1 LTCACDVSPEKQPAC
16 LGQARDGTVN
26 GKAPPGPARKKLLF
40 LVTEDWYF
48 CSHRLPPARAAQAAG
63 YEIVVATRVGN
74 RGAEIE
80 AEGFK
85 LIPIGLRRRS
95 RNPLRELAA
104 IAEIARIYWR
114 ERPDIA
120 HHVAIKPVL
129 YGSLAAMLLRRP
141 AVVNALAGMGF
152 LFTSSSRLAA
162 VLRAAVSQ
170 VFRVLLNAGRNVL
183 ILQNPDDEALLVS
196 GGLVAAS
203 RVRLIRG
210 SGVDVQRFYP
220 MPEPDGTPVV
230 MLASRMLWDKGVGE
244 FVGAAGLLRARGRA
258 ARFVLVGDG
267 DADNPASVPQ
277 AQLKAWQDSGV
288 VECWGRR
295 DDMPAAFAQAHVVC
309 LPSYREGLPKVLLEA
324 AACARPLVATDA
336 PGCREIVRHGEN
348 GFLVP
353 LRDAAG
359 LADAIERLLSDPAL
373 RHKMGAKG
381 RQMVVTEFSEAQV
394 ARQTLAVYRELHAP

>member
-1 LTCACDVSPEKQPAC
+1 MNEEAKPA
-16 LGQARDGTVN
+16 
-26 GKAPPGPARKKLLF
+26 PARGKLLF

-48 CSHRLPPARAAQAAG
+48 CSHRLPPARAAQSAG
-63 YEIVVATRVGN
+63 YEVLVATRVEH

-95 RNPLRELAA
+95 RNPVRELAA
-104 IAEIARIYWR
+104 IAEIMRIYWR

-141 AVVNALAGMGF
+141 VVVNALAGMGF

-162 VLRAAVSQ
+162 MLRAAVSQ

-183 ILQNPDDEALLVS
+183 ILQNPDDRALLVS

-210 SGVDVQRFYP
+210 SGVDIQRFHP
-220 MPEPDGTPVV
+220 MPEPKDTPVV

-244 FVGAAGLLRARGRA
+244 FVAAADLLRARGKA

-267 DADNPASVPQ
+267 DADNPASIPQ
-277 AQLKAWQDSGV
+277 AQLKAWHDSGV
-288 VECWGRR
+288 VECWGRC

-353 LRDAAG
+353 LRDAVS
-359 LADAIERLLSDPAL
+359 LADAIEKLLGDPELRL
-373 RHKMGAKG
+373 KMGAKG
-381 RQMVVTEFSEAQV
+381 REMVEAEFSEEQV
-394 ARQTLAVYRELHAP
+394 ARQTLAVYRELHAL

>member
-1 LTCACDVSPEKQPAC
+1 
-16 LGQARDGTVN
+16 VN
-26 GKAPPGPARKKLLF
+26 GEVAPGRARGKLLF

-63 YEIVVATRVGN
+63 YEVVVATRVEH

-85 LIPIGLRRRS
+85 LIPIALQRRS
-95 RNPLRELAA
+95 RNPFRELAA

-129 YGSLAAMLLRRP
+129 YGSLAALLLRRP
-141 AVVNALAGMGF
+141 VVVNALAGMGF
-152 LFTSSSRLAA
+152 LFTSSSRWATL
-162 VLRAAVSQ
+162 LRAAVSQ

-183 ILQNPDDEALLVS
+183 ILQNPDDRALLVA
-196 GGLVAAS
+196 GGLVEAS

-210 SGVDVQRFYP
+210 SGVDIRQFYS

-244 FVGAAGLLRARGRA
+244 FVDAAGLLRARGKT

-267 DADNPASVPQ
+267 DSGNPASITQ
-277 AQLKAWQDSGV
+277 AQLKTWHDSGI
-288 VECWGRR
+288 VECWGRC
-295 DDMPAAFAQAHVVC
+295 DDMPATFAHAQIVC

-353 LRDAAG
+353 LRDSAG
-359 LADAIERLLSDPAL
+359 LADAIEKLLDDPAL
-373 RHKMGAKG
+373 RLRMGAKG
-381 RQMVVTEFSEAQV
+381 REMVEAEFSEEQV

>member
-1 LTCACDVSPEKQPAC
+1 MPVA
-16 LGQARDGTVN
+16 G
-26 GKAPPGPARKKLLF
+26 RKKLLF

-48 CSHRLPPARAAQAAG
+48 CSHRLPPARAAQEAG
-63 YEIVVATRVGN
+63 YEVVVATRVGT

-85 LIPIGLRRRS
+85 LIPIGLRRRG
-95 RNPLRELAA
+95 RNPFRELAA
-104 IAEIARIYWR
+104 IAEIVRIYWR
-114 ERPDIA
+114 ERPDIT

-152 LFTSSSRLAA
+152 LFTSGSRYAA
-162 VLRAAVSQ
+162 LLRAVVSQ

-183 ILQNPDDEALLVS
+183 ILQNPDDRALLVS
-196 GGLVAAS
+196 GGLVASS

-210 SGVDVQRFYP
+210 SGVDIQRFSP
-220 MPEPDGTPVV
+220 MPEPEGAPVV

-244 FVGAAGLLRARGRA
+244 FVGAAALLRARGKT

-267 DADNPASVPQ
+267 DADNPASIPQ
-277 AQLKAWQDSGV
+277 AQLNAWHDSGV
-288 VECWGRR
+288 VECWGRC
-295 DDMPAAFAQAHVVC
+295 DDMPGAFAQAHIVC

-324 AACARPLVATDA
+324 AACGRPLVATDA

-359 LADAIERLLSDPAL
+359 LADALESLLDEPELRL
-373 RHKMGAKG
+373 KMGAKG
-381 RQMVVTEFSEAQV
+381 RQMVEAEFSEAQV

>member
-1 LTCACDVSPEKQPAC
+1 MKEDPRQKEIR
-16 LGQARDGTVN
+16 G
-26 GKAPPGPARKKLLF
+26 KLLF

-63 YEIVVATRVGN
+63 YEVVVATRVEH
-74 RGAEIE
+74 RGADIE

-85 LIPIGLRRRS
+85 LIPINLRRRS
-95 RNPLRELAA
+95 RNPFRELAA
-104 IAEIARIYWR
+104 IAEIARIYRR
-114 ERPDIA
+114 ERPDIV

-129 YGSLAAMLLRRP
+129 YGSLAAMLARRP

-152 LFTSSSRLAA
+152 LFTSSSRLATM
-162 VLRAAVSQ
+162 LRSAVSQ

-183 ILQNPDDEALLVS
+183 ILQNPDDQALLVS

-210 SGVDVQRFYP
+210 SGVDIQRFYP
-220 MPEPDGTPVV
+220 MPETDGTPVV
-230 MLASRMLWDKGVGE
+230 MLASRMLWDKGIGE

-267 DADNPASVPQ
+267 DADNPASIPQ
-277 AQLKAWQDSGV
+277 AQLKSWHDSGV
-288 VECWGRR
+288 VECWGRC
-295 DDMPAAFAQAHVVC
+295 DDMPAAFAHAHVVC

-336 PGCREIVRHGEN
+336 PGCREIVRHGGN

-359 LADAIERLLSDPAL
+359 LADAIERLLSEPAL
-373 RHKMGAKG
+373 RLKMGAKG
-381 RQMVVTEFSEAQV
+381 RQMVEAEFSEAQV